1 MKNYEIKSKNSIYF
15 TPTVEEWIYDTF
27 DFNIQEGMLYKIL
40 LTKKF
45 CTWSWKYLATI
56 LRTSQSTIG
65 RLLKKFKEME
75 IIEQQ
80 VMIVSGNRTRTITVP
95 LYTKKGRIS
104 DDEAK
109 YYIAQGIEK
118 IKSQEND

>member
-1 MKNYEIKSKNSIYF
+1 
-15 TPTVEEWIYDTF
+15 
-27 DFNIQEGMLYKIL
+27 
-40 LTKKF
+40 
-45 CTWSWKYLATI
+45 
-56 LRTSQSTIG
+56 
-65 RLLKKFKEME
+65 ME